1 MEAEGTSY
9 CVERAPLVLLSL
21 VGLAESCK
29 KETWGREEEVG
40 RHAEGKTY
48 GSLIVYHFLKL
59 LSVLFLSS

>member
-9 CVERAPLVLLSL
+9 CVEHAPLVLLSL

-40 RHAEGKTY
+40 PHAEGKAY
-48 GSLIVYHFLKL
+48 GSFYKFL
-59 LSVLFLSS
+59 